1 MFVSLATALRRRDRQ
16 SESGLTILEALVAII
31 MIAIVGA
38 MITPPIIIAV
48 ATRLQNQRVQQA
60 YQLAQGEVDRV
71 RGLVDNGEHT
81 PDMLPDTVGNGPLEN
96 HDAPTGAINDLQS
109 VNDAE
114 DTYDGDAIAANA
126 ALPIDVTGDGEADFL
141 LQSFRTDGVTSDSE
155 ANGLNRP
162 TSFSV
167 GVRVYV
173 ILDDM
178 NEIPWGSLETDE
190 ASIRLTSGDSDQRTN
205 PLAVLYSNINWSDTS
220 DSLCEFQSPN
230 GGCDGNP

>member
-16 SESGLTILEALVAII
+16 SESGLTIMEALVAII
-31 MIAIVGA
+31 MIAIIGA

-48 ATRLQNQRVQQA
+48 ATRLQNQRAQQA
-60 YQLAQGEVDRV
+60 YQLAQGEIDRV
-71 RGLVDNGEHT
+71 RGLVDNGEHS
-81 PDMLPDTVGNGPLEN
+81 PDRLPEAIGDGPLQ
-96 HDAPTGAINDLQS
+96 DFAAPTGAIGDLQS

-114 DTYDGDAIAANA
+114 DSYDGDAIAANS

-141 LQSFRTDGVTSDSE
+141 MQSFRTEGVTSDSE
-155 ANGLNRP
+155 ENGLDRP

-167 GVRVYV
+167 GVRVYAV
-173 ILDDM
+173 LDDL
-178 NEIPWGSLETDE
+178 NDVPWNNLETTE
-190 ASIRLTSGDSDQRTN
+190 ASIRLTSGDNDQRTN